1 MVPDKKYYKLLHE
14 KGGLG
19 RDTVIVSSD
28 TFRGKPYL
36 TIDFSDCTEHK
47 QFSIDL
53 NDSMCCSP
61 TAVIMPYCGCTMSQI
76 SLMSP
81 RCLAPISQM
90 KISV

>member
-19 RDTVIVSSD
+19 SDTVIVSSDTVIVSSD

-53 NDSMCCSP
+53 NELEKWKEMLD
-61 TAVIMPYCGCTMSQI
+61 AD
-76 SLMSP
+76 
-81 RCLAPISQM
+81 
-90 KISV
+90 

>member
-19 RDTVIVSSD
+19 SD
-28 TFRGKPYL
+28 TFRGKSYL

-53 NDSMCCSP
+53 NELEKWKEMLD
-61 TAVIMPYCGCTMSQI
+61 AD
-76 SLMSP
+76 
-81 RCLAPISQM
+81 
-90 KISV
+90 

>member
-19 RDTVIVSSD
+19 SDTVIVSSD

-53 NDSMCCSP
+53 NELEKWREMLD
-61 TAVIMPYCGCTMSQI
+61 AD
-76 SLMSP
+76 
-81 RCLAPISQM
+81 
-90 KISV
+90 

>member
-19 RDTVIVSSD
+19 SDTVIVSSD

-47 QFSIDL
+47 QFTIDSDELKKWIGML
-53 NDSMCCSP
+53 N
-61 TAVIMPYCGCTMSQI
+61 AE
-76 SLMSP
+76 
-81 RCLAPISQM
+81 
-90 KISV
+90 